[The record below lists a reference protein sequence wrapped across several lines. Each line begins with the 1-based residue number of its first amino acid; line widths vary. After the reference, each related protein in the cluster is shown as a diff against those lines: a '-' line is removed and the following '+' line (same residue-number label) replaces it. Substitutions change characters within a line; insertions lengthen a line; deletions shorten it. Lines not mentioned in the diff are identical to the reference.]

1 MNELLPII
9 RRKRRPL
16 LEAAAEADGSAKLAV
31 VTAKVEP
38 VQAVKP
44 EPVETTVV
52 EKPAEQAAVKKP
64 EELVQ
69 AVVEKPIQPV
79 MLDKLSDGAA
89 LPKRII
95 RKSPLKPSA

>member
-31 VTAKVEP
+31 VAVPKAEP
-38 VQAVKP
+38 VQAVGPKAVQ
-44 EPVETTVV
+44 PVVV
-52 EKPAEQAAVKKP
+52 KQP
-64 EELVQ
+64 EEPAQ
-69 AVVEKPIQPV
+69 AEVEKPIQPV
-79 MLDKLSDGAA
+79 MADKASEGAP

-95 RKSPLKPSA
+95 RKVPLKPNA

>member
-38 VQAVKP
+38 VQAVA
-44 EPVETTVV
+44 EPKAVQPVV
-52 EKPAEQAAVKKP
+52 VKQP
-64 EELVQ
+64 EEPAQ
-69 AVVEKPIQPV
+69 AEVEKPIQPV
-79 MLDKLSDGAA
+79 MADKASEGAP